1 LLKGLRAA
9 CQKTPRILVFRARCL
24 KKTQGFLSVVL
35 QQGFDADVA
44 FYALLLHESRLTQ
57 NSSAAAA
64 ANASPQALLLQIT
77 DQTILMFI

>member
-1 LLKGLRAA
+1 
-9 CQKTPRILVFRARCL
+9 
-24 KKTQGFLSVVL
+24 VVL